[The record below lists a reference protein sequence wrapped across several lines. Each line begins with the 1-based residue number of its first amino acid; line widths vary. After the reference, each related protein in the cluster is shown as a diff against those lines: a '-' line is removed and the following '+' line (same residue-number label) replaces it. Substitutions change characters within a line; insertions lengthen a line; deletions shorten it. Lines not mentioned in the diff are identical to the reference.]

1 MATVRLSRVE
11 QTERNRAL
19 VLSAARRVFIERGYH
34 GATLEQIA
42 EEAGFSKGV
51 VYSQFESK
59 ADLFLALLE
68 KRIEERARENEEL
81 IDGLSGE
88 PGLAAMLERFTQISR
103 ATPEWGLLLSEFRV
117 HAARNPELN
126 RRYAAA
132 HARTVERLG
141 EVLETLYTRAGEKPP
156 FPPPQLAEIVL
167 AIGVGS
173 ELEQAANPDA
183 LEGALVAELLARVLL
198 GDSHK
203 TRRGK

>member
-1 MATVRLSRVE
+1 MAIARLSRVE
-11 QTERNRAL
+11 QTERNRSL

-34 GATLEQIA
+34 AATLEQIA

-68 KRIEERARENEEL
+68 KRIDERAAENAE
-81 IDGLSGE
+81 IVDGLAGE
-88 PGLAAMLERFTQISR
+88 SAVAALLDHFVKSSQ
-103 ATPEWGLLLSEFRV
+103 ATPEWGLLLAEFRV

-132 HARTVERLG
+132 HARTVERLA
-141 EVLETLYTRAGEKPP
+141 EVLEAIYARAGEKPP
-156 FPPPQLAEIVL
+156 FPPHQLAELVL
-167 AIGVGS
+167 AIGVGA

-183 LEGALVAELLARVLL
+183 LQGRFVADLLRRMLL
-198 GDSHK
+198 
-203 TRRGK
+203 R

>member
-1 MATVRLSRVE
+1 MAVARLSRVE
-11 QTERNRAL
+11 QTERNRSL
-19 VLSAARRVFIERGYH
+19 VLSAARRVFMERGYH

-68 KRIEERARENEEL
+68 KRIDERAAENEQL
-81 IDGLSGE
+81 VDGLAGE
-88 PGLAAMLERFTQISR
+88 SALAALLDHFVKRSQ

-117 HAARNPELN
+117 HAARNPELG

-141 EVLETLYTRAGEKPP
+141 KVLETVYTRAGETPP
-156 FPPPQLAEIVL
+156 FPPRQMAELVL
-167 AIGVGS
+167 AIGVGA

-183 LEGALVAELLARVLL
+183 LQGRFVADLLRRMLL
-198 GDSHK
+198 
-203 TRRGK
+203 R

>member
-1 MATVRLSRVE
+1 MAVARLSRVE
-11 QTERNRAL
+11 QTERNRSL
-19 VLSAARRVFIERGYH
+19 VLSAARRVFMERGYH

-68 KRIEERARENEEL
+68 KRIDERAAENEQL
-81 IDGLSGE
+81 VDGLAGE
-88 PGLAAMLERFTQISR
+88 SALAALFEHFVKRSQ

-117 HAARNPELN
+117 HAARNPELG

-132 HARTVERLG
+132 HARTVERLSK
-141 EVLETLYTRAGEKPP
+141 VLEAVYTRAGEKPP
-156 FPPPQLAEIVL
+156 FPPRQMAELVL
-167 AIGVGS
+167 AIGVGA

-183 LEGALVAELLARVLL
+183 LQGRFVADLLRRMLL
-198 GDSHK
+198 
-203 TRRGK
+203 R